1 MWHGAISSLG
11 AIGGVLEHI
20 PDGLDPVLPLG
31 ALIVAVLALC
41 PVKFAMGRHGPRRRA
56 ALAREN
62 AIRAKLSP
70 TELSALETALA
81 TPQQLSGD
89 ASTCWGHK
97 RPRTCLGR
105 SAQQQLALD
114 QEQLQRAQ
122 HKLALDQEQL
132 QRAQHQLAV
141 DQQQLQNAQHQLG
154 LNQQQ
159 LQVAQHQLAVDQQLL
174 QDARR
179 QVALDQQQLQGAQ
192 HQLAV
197 NQQQLQGAQHHLA
210 QDLEQLQGTQHQLAQ
225 ALEQMQNGRT
235 GLERSEIL
243 LRQHMDAC
251 MRAPAM
257 DLPSHADMQTCRHAT
272 MQPCSHAAMQP
283 EMRHICFMRNC
294 VPIAAAQAAYSAA
307 LPPDKCM
314 KLKPGVDGSIM
325 LSVKQYAPVKQKE
338 GPARIELQQF
348 KLSLREV
355 VDKLNEQMPSYIW
368 HHFVAHHQLAV
379 FRRQQQAVQEKGDHG
394 RVVISC
400 DWSERLTVERPT
412 EIQSDHWHHHNV
424 GIFVACAYFRNDRDE
439 YREETVYILTDGKDQ
454 SAAVTQAA
462 LHQVLDY
469 LQGERCMVMKQLCM
483 WSDGCA
489 AQFKGT
495 PALQLHRRMA
505 MRYRVSVWWSY
516 GATSHFKGR
525 HDSEGGV
532 FKHSMAARVLA
543 DHPDLSAECKAQQLA
558 GVHNVECVV
567 PAAQLAASVAHQT
580 RGSVQRRW
588 CLVLKDEEVEKC
600 AELDPDAHRLL
611 RTITGSR
618 AMHAMFFPADGVAPM
633 WSETAC
639 ACVRHMGSKP
649 QQCTCHGASTL
660 SSIPMFGRVTLASDK
675 KEDAEC
681 LELLH
686 ARAPHIASAHM
697 TLNVHLLKE
706 YARECLGW
714 KGKRLTQK
722 KPLLRADILEHLR
735 WEQEMEE
742 DQLAEVGVDEA
753 DDILVPEDPDSDIV
767 DRDEALQP
775 DLTEADRNRKVSGEA
790 RAARDRD
797 NTYHGR
803 KCKLAHLIDHLPQEL
818 WDAFLDD
825 AVQPRVEAI
834 SERAV
839 LASLLFGLLVRGL
852 FAIHVADPLGLHDQP
867 VYTDIPVS
875 QAAIPDLSCRN
886 LFLQLVRGLPG
897 NGAHTR
903 PNAAVAAVLAAHPDL
918 RDRLAAIPRHPSD
931 TNMVDHVGKQL
942 ETAFSNMLT
951 LLFAGRLKK
960 SVSLAGA
967 KVLVGTEEHRRR
979 FGFWGVGGGYLP
991 AWSKRECTYVRR
1003 MVCGLDVTWLLEQGK
1018 ALVECANAVAS
1029 NKGQPGSVVGYEE
1042 IAEASFGPLGK
1053 ALVSAI
1059 IYVELFGTCCLLF
1072 ILEVLYTLVT
1082 GNFTAGA
1089 LTHSA
1094 LPATLPLVF
1103 GIMTF
1108 CYSGHGVFPAIQA
1121 SMKEPQ
1127 LFPKVLNVA
1136 FFLVAFLCT
1145 FIAAAGYYMYGAGAA
1160 DIVIFNLPTLLATA
1174 CSCLVL
1180 INPVAKFALTMEPV
1194 AAAANVA
1201 AGAGR
1206 PLTGLPRLA
1215 VRTALSLAI
1224 LMAAR
1229 SLPFLAH
1236 LMALVGSFMTIS
1248 VSVTLPALC
1257 HLILLK
1263 GKLGTAKVLWNW
1275 FVVLLGVTCTVAG
1288 TTASM
1293 RSLAAKASAVAEE
1306 ATRKALLV
1314 KKLERQADDEHK
1326 QAQRFNKAG
1335 RFEEAQAA
1343 YSRMHQLE
1351 DEATA
1356 LAKEIGCVACILGD
1370 PSCAA
1375 NTSPLSQEEQDAY
1388 FVLHPPAP
1396 WPSNVASL
1404 PHTVQAA
1411 LQHASG
1417 GNSLIPGSVESNG
1430 PSHCLPLTVEVLA
1443 DRARGSVLG
1452 SLVAD
1457 AAAMGVHW
1465 VYDLNLMQQLERE
1478 TVMARS
1484 LSRSMASMN
1493 LDLAPA
1499 SASGS
1504 DPASVGLSQA
1514 NLHSLSSISLV
1525 DAGGVSSG
1533 GLLEQD
1539 SWHSTTSCDEGLEF
1553 LNPPRSP
1560 FYAYASGR
1568 NSPYGEQTLVLLR
1581 SLAARQ
1587 GLDCCSYA
1595 LAFQDYFGDK
1605 FDGYRDV
1612 STKGFLRAF
1621 ARGQVPP
1628 ATGAP
1633 DAQAN
1638 CIARLAPLV
1647 AAWAGSAGLVPA
1659 VRRATRVTQNSD
1671 EACSWGAAGAAILEA
1686 VLLGALPSAA
1696 VQAVAEELEW
1706 GTVAAAAAAA
1716 VPKGVEDGETGTAP
1730 GAVDTPAEESPHIAS
1745 SGASSRLEV
1754 THELAG
1760 VIAGN
1765 LRHAMKLAALPP
1777 STAIAELG
1785 RNCHMPNALTSPL
1798 QIVLHMEHRARC
1810 SITPSAPG
1818 SAAVAAVAGAMQTM
1832 YAEAVRLAIREGGCC
1847 ASRSAYVGAVMGALA
1862 GVAGVP
1868 PAWQAAYSQST
1879 AVSEA
1884 AGVLCRAR
1892 SQLTSLG
1899 RCAASICE
1907 QYPSLEESGAIDL
1920 LIPKKEPLLLGK
1932 CEGHV
1937 QIAILNNVPLF
1948 FQERDGHWC
1957 PTLRVLHQYPEMM
1970 KKLRADKGAIK
1981 FVLSGANIMC
1991 PGLTSPGATLHDEV
2005 STLTPC
2011 HSSAPDLALLLAWTG
2026 SLYMLLLHG
2035 RKLTETPVA
2044 IYAEGKEHAMAIGYT
2059 KMSTADMKTINKGI
2073 AVSRTSSSIS
2083 SVTTIFAT
2091 SHHACPFAV

>member
-1 MWHGAISSLG
+1 
-11 AIGGVLEHI
+11 
-20 PDGLDPVLPLG
+20 
-31 ALIVAVLALC
+31 
-41 PVKFAMGRHGPRRRA
+41 
-56 ALAREN
+56 
-62 AIRAKLSP
+62 
-70 TELSALETALA
+70 
-81 TPQQLSGD
+81 
-89 ASTCWGHK
+89 
-97 RPRTCLGR
+97 
-105 SAQQQLALD
+105 
-114 QEQLQRAQ
+114 
-122 HKLALDQEQL
+122 
-132 QRAQHQLAV
+132 
-141 DQQQLQNAQHQLG
+141 
-154 LNQQQ
+154 
-159 LQVAQHQLAVDQQLL
+159 
-174 QDARR
+174 
-179 QVALDQQQLQGAQ
+179 
-192 HQLAV
+192 
-197 NQQQLQGAQHHLA
+197 
-210 QDLEQLQGTQHQLAQ
+210 
-225 ALEQMQNGRT
+225 
-235 GLERSEIL
+235 
-243 LRQHMDAC
+243 
-251 MRAPAM
+251 
-257 DLPSHADMQTCRHAT
+257 
-272 MQPCSHAAMQP
+272 
-283 EMRHICFMRNC
+283 
-294 VPIAAAQAAYSAA
+294 
-307 LPPDKCM
+307 M
-314 KLKPGVDGSIM
+314 KITNPM
-325 LSVKQYAPVKQKE
+325 L
-338 GPARIELQQF
+338 
-348 KLSLREV
+348 
-355 VDKLNEQMPSYIW
+355 
-368 HHFVAHHQLAV
+368 
-379 FRRQQQAVQEKGDHG
+379 
-394 RVVISC
+394 
-400 DWSERLTVERPT
+400 
-412 EIQSDHWHHHNV
+412 
-424 GIFVACAYFRNDRDE
+424 
-439 YREETVYILTDGKDQ
+439 
-454 SAAVTQAA
+454 
-462 LHQVLDY
+462 
-469 LQGERCMVMKQLCM
+469 
-483 WSDGCA
+483 
-489 AQFKGT
+489 GT
-495 PALQLHRRMA
+495 P
-505 MRYRVSVWWSY
+505 
-516 GATSHFKGR
+516 
-525 HDSEGGV
+525 E
-532 FKHSMAARVLA
+532 
-543 DHPDLSAECKAQQLA
+543 
-558 GVHNVECVV
+558 
-567 PAAQLAASVAHQT
+567 
-580 RGSVQRRW
+580 
-588 CLVLKDEEVEKC
+588 
-600 AELDPDAHRLL
+600 
-611 RTITGSR
+611 
-618 AMHAMFFPADGVAPM
+618 
-633 WSETAC
+633 
-639 ACVRHMGSKP
+639 
-649 QQCTCHGASTL
+649 
-660 SSIPMFGRVTLASDK
+660 
-675 KEDAEC
+675 
-681 LELLH
+681 
-686 ARAPHIASAHM
+686 
-697 TLNVHLLKE
+697 
-706 YARECLGW
+706 
-714 KGKRLTQK
+714 
-722 KPLLRADILEHLR
+722 
-735 WEQEMEE
+735 
-742 DQLAEVGVDEA
+742 
-753 DDILVPEDPDSDIV
+753 
-767 DRDEALQP
+767 LQP
-775 DLTEADRNRKVSGEA
+775 DLTEADRNRK
-790 RAARDRD
+790 
-797 NTYHGR
+797 
-803 KCKLAHLIDHLPQEL
+803 
-818 WDAFLDD
+818 
-825 AVQPRVEAI
+825 
-834 SERAV
+834 
-839 LASLLFGLLVRGL
+839 
-852 FAIHVADPLGLHDQP
+852 P

-886 LFLQLVRGLPG
+886 LFLQLCRGPPG

-931 TNMVDHVGKQL
+931 SNMVDHVGKQL

-1003 MVCGLDVTWLLEQGK
+1003 MVCGLDVSWLLEQGGVVPTPAMQAEVALQRGLLGLEEGELVDDDWVEDPANGAGCCAMRLRKLMKCLGMCIWWLQVANRWDALLPDPRRQKLASPKHSFAQIVHTDGVALSVMFLRPKPAAPPADPPRMGRHMGAVNPLAHLDAEWLGVDPGKTNMATVAHEERSAAGTVVSVWQRSLTADSCITRQAQATKKWLAQVKPQLNALSHVSSKPSSLASYRRFADTVLATYDAMWAEVSKPRWANAKFRLYCGKQRVVARFLSKLIKQAKQRWPDRVLALDYGAAGFSGSGNIGCRGVPVSQMLKEAVKQFGAGRVVMVDEFRTSRVSSAYSSPSEALPGQPPESFRFYDRDVSAALNIRRCAVGPGPRPTELCYWDGRPAMPKQGRPGQEWQMLRHQQLRYFKSCNAAVPALARSAPSAASSAAHIDPARTPSQGPSPLSSSRQTSRHRCSHVTASSAAAELPVPSSSAGSSSFSQAVLNVVNVMMGVGLLSLPFALKSSGWIGIALLWFMGIVTNYTGK

-1072 ILEVLYTLVT
+1072 ILEGDNMYSLLGNMLASSASQYMLIAAAIMIPTVWLPDLSALSFLGVFGVTATTTVVASVLYTLVT

-1089 LTHSA
+1089 LTHNA

-1263 GKLGTAKVLWNW
+1263 GKLGTAKVSLI
-1275 FVVLLGVTCTVAG
+1275 F
-1288 TTASM
+1288 M
-1293 RSLAAKASAVAEE
+1293 RCCEAVASALELVCGAFGSDLHRGWYHSFHAQPGCQGISCGSGRCMILAHHDIHGLTPPSRHGREGRRAMLQPSPSEVLQEE

-1396 WPSNVASL
+1396 WPSDVASL

-1411 LQHASG
+1411 LQRASG
-1417 GNSLIPGSVESNG
+1417 GDSLIPGSVASNS

-1443 DRARGSVLG
+1443 DRAQGSVLG

-1504 DPASVGLSQA
+1504 EPASVGLSQA

-1832 YAEAVRLAIREGGCC
+1832 YAEAVRLAIREGPTMSLFKKKPEISNISQVKSSVARGI
-1847 ASRSAYVGAVMGALA
+1847 RS
-1862 GVAGVP
+1862 
-1868 PAWQAAYSQST
+1868 
-1879 AVSEA
+1879 
-1884 AGVLCRAR
+1884 
-1892 SQLTSLG
+1892 
-1899 RCAASICE
+1899 SICE

-1957 PTLRVLHQYPEMM
+1957 PTLRVLHQYPDMM

-2005 STLTPC
+2005 P
-2011 HSSAPDLALLLAWTG
+2011 A
-2026 SLYMLLLHG
+2026 
-2035 RKLTETPVA
+2035 ETPVA

-2073 AVSRTSSSIS
+2073 AVDNLHYLNDGLWKQETLE
-2083 SVTTIFAT
+2083 
-2091 SHHACPFAV
+2091 